1 MIYVKMV
8 IPEIKRKCM
17 AKVCV
22 ANTYVSISSQSMAKW
37 IILCSNFL
45 AAQCITF
52 YKPFG
57 SHFSGSGNKGLS
69 ISLVA

>member
-22 ANTYVSISSQSMAKW
+22 ANTYVSISSQSMAKSTQMDNT
-37 IILCSNFL
+37 LYV
-45 AAQCITF
+45 TF
-52 YKPFG
+52 WLRNA
-57 SHFSGSGNKGLS
+57 SHLS
-69 ISLVA
+69 SHLVLTSQGQETKV